1 MLTWGT
7 AYLISE
13 WLVRIVMLVYVP
25 QRRSPAS
32 ARAWLLLIFF
42 LPALGLVLYALI
54 GRAYLP
60 PRRFAQQARIIE
72 LMQSMPQPFAAAAPS
87 VAHFTPEIAQ
97 AARLARNLGSFDVAD
112 ANRIELLPDYQG
124 SLDRLLTDIH
134 AARRTVHLLYYI
146 FADDDTGRRTAEAI
160 EQAAKRGVSCR
171 LLLDSVGSRAALN
184 RLAPRMRAAGVEVV
198 PLLPLRVLRRGRMR
212 LDLRNH
218 RKIAVMDGEIGYVG
232 SQNIVDDNANRG
244 LTNEELVLRVVGPVV
259 QQLQAVLL
267 ADRYQETEREITDNA
282 LLFPRPRAAGA
293 TAAQVLPSG
302 PGHQAG
308 NTQQV
313 LVSLIY
319 SAQARVDLTTP
330 YFVPDATFL
339 MAMRTVASRGVQVNL
354 VVSRHSNKPVVQ
366 FAQQSYYE
374 DLLAAGVRIYLYR
387 GAFLHAKYTSID
399 QSVAVIGSS
408 NLDIRSF
415 ALNSEVSLLLY
426 DPEVVADLRRIQ
438 DRHIGDSD
446 EVTLARWR
454 QRSPARRWAQNMCR
468 LTDTLI

>member
-42 LPALGLVLYALI
+42 LPALGLVLYAMI

-60 PRRFAQQARIIE
+60 PRRLAQQARIIE
-72 LMQSMPQPFAAAAPS
+72 LMQSMPQRFTGATHPAPRLER
-87 VAHFTPEIAQ
+87 EIAQ
-97 AARLARNLGSFDVAD
+97 AVRLAHNLGSFDVAQ
-112 ANRIELLPDYQG
+112 ANRIEFLPDYQV
-124 SLDRLLTDIH
+124 SLDRLLRDIE
-134 AARRTVHLLYYI
+134 AARRSVHLLYYI
-146 FADDDTGRRTAEAI
+146 FADDNTGQRTAEAI
-160 EQAAKRGVSCR
+160 EHAARRGVSCR
-171 LLLDSVGSRAALN
+171 LLLDSVGSRAALH
-184 RLAPRMRAAGVEVV
+184 RLAPRLRGAGVEVV
-198 PLLPLRVLRRGRMR
+198 PLLPLRPLRPGRVR

-218 RKIAVMDGEIGYVG
+218 RKIAVFDGVVGYVG
-232 SQNIVDDNANRG
+232 SQNIVDDTANRG
-244 LTNEELVLRVVGPVV
+244 LTNEELVVRVEGPVV

-267 ADRYQETEREITDNA
+267 ADHYQETGKEVTDGT
-282 LLFPRPRAAGA
+282 LFPQPRPAGRSP
-293 TAAQVLPSG
+293 AQVLPSG
-302 PGHQAG
+302 PGHQEG

-319 SAQARVDLTTP
+319 AARARVDFTTP

-339 MAMRTVASRGVQVNL
+339 TAMRTVAARGVDVNL

-374 DLLAAGVRIYLYR
+374 DLLAAGVKIYLYR
-387 GAFLHAKYTSID
+387 GAFLHAKYTSVD
-399 QSVAVIGSS
+399 DSVAVIGSS

-415 ALNSEVSLLLY
+415 ALNSEVSLLAY
-426 DPEVVADLRRIQ
+426 DPDVVADLRKIQ

-446 EVTLARWR
+446 EVTLERWR
-454 QRSPARRWAQNMCR
+454 QRSPARRWLQNMCR

>member
-7 AYLISE
+7 AYVISE
-13 WLVRIVMLVYVP
+13 WLVRIVMLIYVP

-42 LPALGLVLYALI
+42 LPALGLILYALI

-72 LMQSMPQPFAAAAPS
+72 LMQKMPQHFAGPVHS
-87 VAHFTPEIAQ
+87 VPQSAPEIVL
-97 AARLARNLGSFDVAD
+97 AARLARNLGSFDVAGG
-112 ANRIELLPDYQG
+112 NRIELLPDYQN
-124 SLDRLLTDIH
+124 SLDRLLKDIQT
-134 AARRTVHLLYYI
+134 ARHSVHLLYYI
-146 FADDDTGRRTAEAI
+146 FADDNTGQRMVEAI
-160 EQAAKRGVSCR
+160 EQAAGRGVNCR
-171 LLLDSVGSRAALN
+171 LLLDSVGSRPLLHK
-184 RLAPRMRAAGVEVV
+184 LAPRMRAAGVEVV
-198 PLLPLRVLRRGRMR
+198 PLLPLRVLRPGRMR

-218 RKIAVMDGEIGYVG
+218 RKIAVIDGEVGYVG
-232 SQNIVDDNANRG
+232 SQNIVDDTANRG
-244 LTNEELVLRVVGPVV
+244 LTNEELVVRVVGPVV

-267 ADRYQETEREITDNA
+267 ADRSQETVKEITDDT
-282 LLFPRPRAAGA
+282 LFPQPQAAGGS
-293 TAAQVLPSG
+293 AAQVLPSG

-319 SAQARVDLTTP
+319 GARHRVDLTTP

-339 MAMRTVASRGVQVNL
+339 TAMRTVAARGVQVNL

-374 DLLAAGVRIYLYR
+374 DLLVAGVRIYLYR

-399 QSVAVIGSS
+399 NSVAVIGSS

-415 ALNSEVSLLLY
+415 ALNSEVSLLVY
-426 DPEVVADLRRIQ
+426 DPPVVADLRRIQ

-446 EVTLARWR
+446 EITLERWR
-454 QRSPARRWAQNMCR
+454 QRSPAKRWLQNMCR

>member
-1 MLTWGT
+1 MVTWGT

-42 LPALGLVLYALI
+42 LPALGLLLYALI

-60 PRRFAQQARIIE
+60 RRRFAQQARLIE
-72 LMQSMPQPFAAAAPS
+72 LMQSMPQPFATATPAVS
-87 VAHFTPEIAQ
+87 RFTPELAQ
-97 AARLARNLGSFDVAD
+97 GARLARTLGSFDVAE
-112 ANRIELLPDYQG
+112 ANSVELLPDYQG
-124 SLDRLLTDIH
+124 SIERLIGDIQ
-134 AARRTVHLLYYI
+134 AARSTVHLLYYI
-146 FADDDTGRRTAEAI
+146 FADDKTGRRMAEAI
-160 EQAAKRGVSCR
+160 EQAARRGVSCR
-171 LLLDSVGSRAALN
+171 LLLDSVGSRAALHQ
-184 RLAPRMRAAGVEVV
+184 LARRMRAAGVEVV
-198 PLLPLRVLRRGRMR
+198 PLLPLRVLRPGRVR

-218 RKIAVMDGEIGYVG
+218 RKIAVIDGEIGYVG
-232 SQNIVDDNANRG
+232 SQNIVDDSANRG
-244 LTNEELVLRVVGPVV
+244 LTNEELVLRVIGPVV

-267 ADRYQETEREITDNA
+267 ADRYQETGKEIADRA
-282 LLFPRPRAAGA
+282 LLFPRPRAGGA

-319 SAQARVDLTTP
+319 SARARVDLTTP

-339 MAMRTVASRGVQVNL
+339 MAMRTVAARGVQLNL

-374 DLLAAGVRIYLYR
+374 DLLAAGVRIFLYR

-399 QSVAVIGSS
+399 DSVAVIGSS

-426 DPEVVADLRRIQ
+426 DPQVVADLRQIHE
-438 DRHIGDSD
+438 RHIRDSD
-446 EVTLARWR
+446 EVTLHTWR
-454 QRSPARRWAQNMCR
+454 QRSPVRRWLQNMCR

>member
-60 PRRFAQQARIIE
+60 PRRLAQQVRIIE
-72 LMQSMPQPFAAAAPS
+72 LMQSMPQRFTW
-87 VAHFTPEIAQ
+87 VAHPVPSFEPQIAQ
-97 AARLARNLGSFDVAD
+97 AVRLAHNLGSFDVAD
-112 ANRIELLPDYQG
+112 ANRLELLSDYQG
-124 SLDRLLTDIH
+124 SLDRLLWDIE
-134 AARRTVHLLYYI
+134 AARRSVHLLYYI
-146 FADDDTGRRTAEAI
+146 FADDDTGRRTAEAV
-160 EQAAKRGVSCR
+160 EQAARRGVSCR
-171 LLLDSVGSRAALN
+171 LLLDSVGSRVALH
-184 RLAPRMRAAGVEVV
+184 RLAPRLRAAGVEVV
-198 PLLPLRVLRRGRMR
+198 PLLPLRVLRPGRVR

-218 RKIAVMDGEIGYVG
+218 RKIAVIDGAVGYVG
-232 SQNIVDDNANRG
+232 SQNIVDDTANRG
-244 LTNEELVLRVVGPVV
+244 LTNEELVVRVEGPVV

-267 ADRYQETEREITDNA
+267 ADHYQETGKEIRDDGP
-282 LLFPRPRAAGA
+282 FPQPRPAGDSL
-293 TAAQVLPSG
+293 AQVLPSG
-302 PGHQAG
+302 PGHQEG

-319 SAQARVDLTTP
+319 AARERVDLTTP

-339 MAMRTVASRGVQVNL
+339 TAMRTVAARGVDVNL
-354 VVSRHSNKPVVQ
+354 VVSHHSNKPVVQ

-374 DLLAAGVRIYLYR
+374 DLLAAGVKIYLYR

-399 QSVAVIGSS
+399 ESVAVIGSS

-415 ALNSEVSLLLY
+415 ALNSEVSLLVY
-426 DPEVVADLRRIQ
+426 DPQVVADLRRIQ

-446 EVTLARWR
+446 EVTLERWR
-454 QRSPARRWAQNMCR
+454 QRSPVRRWLQNMCR
-468 LTDTLI
+468 LADTLI

>member
-42 LPALGLVLYALI
+42 LPALGVVLYALI

-60 PRRFAQQARIIE
+60 PRRLAQQARIIE
-72 LMQSMPQPFAAAAPS
+72 LMQSMPQRFSWVPRS
-87 VAHFTPEIAQ
+87 GLKIEPEIAQ
-97 AARLARNLGSFDVAD
+97 AVRLARNLGSFDVAQ

-124 SLDRLLTDIH
+124 SLDRLLRDI
-134 AARRTVHLLYYI
+134 AEARQSVHLLYYI
-146 FADDDTGRRTAEAI
+146 FADDGTGRRAAEAL
-160 EQAAKRGVSCR
+160 EQAARRGVSCR
-171 LLLDSVGSRAALN
+171 VLLDSVGSRAALHKLTP
-184 RLAPRMRAAGVEVV
+184 RLRAAGVEVV
-198 PLLPLRVLRRGRMR
+198 PLLPLRVLRRGRVR

-218 RKIAVMDGEIGYVG
+218 RKIAVIDGAVGYVG
-232 SQNIVDDNANRG
+232 SQNIVHDTANRG
-244 LTNEELVLRVVGPVV
+244 LTNEELVVRVEGPVV

-267 ADRYQETEREITDNA
+267 ADHYQETGKEIEDGT
-282 LLFPRPRAAGA
+282 LFPQPRPAGNSP
-293 TAAQVLPSG
+293 AQVLPSG

-319 SAQARVDLTTP
+319 AARRRVDLTTP

-339 MAMRTVASRGVQVNL
+339 MAMRTVAARGVEVNL

-374 DLLAAGVRIYLYR
+374 DLLAAGVKIYLYR

-399 QSVAVIGSS
+399 ESVAVIGSS

-415 ALNSEVSLLLY
+415 ALNSEVSLLVY
-426 DPEVVADLRRIQ
+426 DPQVVADLRRIQ

-446 EVTLARWR
+446 EVTLERWR
-454 QRSPARRWAQNMCR
+454 QRSPVRRWLQNMCR
-468 LTDTLI
+468 LADTLI